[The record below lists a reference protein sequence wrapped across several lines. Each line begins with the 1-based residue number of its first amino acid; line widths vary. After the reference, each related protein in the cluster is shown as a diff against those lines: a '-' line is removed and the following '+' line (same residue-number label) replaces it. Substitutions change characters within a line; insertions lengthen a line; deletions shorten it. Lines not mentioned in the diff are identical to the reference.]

1 MKYEYA
7 LWRWQVRQRC
17 ASESSRAAARHER
30 EVQRLRDE
38 LDRCR
43 TELRNELEKRGGGG
57 GGGSLDAAERARLL
71 QKVADAGAAKRRAE
85 EALRSAVDADRQKA
99 AEIRRLRE
107 ECRTEVTRVSKDAN
121 VEIRRLVSI
130 HRGP

>member
-1 MKYEYA
+1 
-7 LWRWQVRQRC
+7 VRQRC
-17 ASESSRAAARHER
+17 AAESSRAAARHER

-43 TELRNELEKRGGGG
+43 TELRNELEKRGGGSS
-57 GGGSLDAAERARLL
+57 GSLDAAERARLL

-99 AEIRRLRE
+99 GEIRRLHE

-130 HRGP
+130 HCGP